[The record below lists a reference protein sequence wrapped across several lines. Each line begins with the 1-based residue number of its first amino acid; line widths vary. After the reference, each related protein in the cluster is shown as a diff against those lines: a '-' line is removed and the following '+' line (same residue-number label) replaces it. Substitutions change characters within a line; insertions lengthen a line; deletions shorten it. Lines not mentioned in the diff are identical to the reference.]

1 MTASQ
6 TEIKRLPIWGRWLRL
21 SHWSMAVAVFILLFS
36 GWLHMRS
43 PELGDWI
50 MDAHYYAGTLLIVAF
65 IVRMYLLFFGRGSDL
80 LGSCS
85 LDRHKF
91 KQALAVLRSY
101 LTLGKIPMPKWYA
114 HNPLWGPLYLILFLI
129 IAMQIVSGLL
139 LMNHITLLGDMSIR
153 SLHVLGFQFVLGFS
167 LLHILAVFVHDL
179 KGTGS
184 DVSAMISGQR
194 IFVVEPKTS
203 QPASSSVSLD
213 ELTKQLPGNKPNRDQ

>member
-1 MTASQ
+1 MKFPQA
-6 TEIKRLPIWGRWLRL
+6 EIKRLPIWGRWLRL

-36 GWLHMRS
+36 GWLHKRS

-50 MDAHYYAGTLLIVAF
+50 MDAHYYASTLLIVAF
-65 IVRMYLLFFGRGSDL
+65 VIRIYLLFFGRGSDL
-80 LGSCS
+80 LESCI

-101 LTLGKIPMPKWYA
+101 LTLGKIPLPKWYA

-129 IAMQIVSGLL
+129 IAMQIASGLL
-139 LMNHITLLGDMSIR
+139 LMNNITLLGDMSIR
-153 SLHVLGFQFVLGFS
+153 SLHVFGFQFVLGFS

-194 IFVVEPKTS
+194 IFVVEPQTS
-203 QPASSSVSLD
+203 KPSVQVID
-213 ELTKQLPGNKPNRDQ
+213 IK